1 MIKITFLGTSGAVP
15 SARRS
20 HPAVLLTHDGEN
32 ILVDCG
38 EGTQR
43 QFRMAHISP
52 TKLTR
57 LLVTH
62 WHGDHTLGIPGLIQ
76 TLALNDY
83 KKTLFIYGPRGIKK
97 HMTDLIKAFPSV
109 GGVKMKI
116 EEVAKGGKFLE
127 TKNFYLESKPM
138 THGIPC
144 NAYSFVKKGQ
154 VRIDR
159 KKLQKSGLPSGPLL
173 QKLKEGK
180 DIVHNGKKFKAKDL
194 TYFADFKKVSFILD
208 SSMNKNMIALAKD
221 SDVLIVE
228 STYDSELE
236 KLAKE
241 HQHMTSKHAAE
252 VAKKSKAKKLILTH
266 LSERYE
272 KNPEQILTQARKIFK
287 ETHLAK
293 DFDVFEVA

>member
-15 SARRS
+15 SIKRN
-20 HPAVLLTHDGEN
+20 HPAVLLTYDGEN

-43 QFRMAHISP
+43 QFRIAGISP
-52 TKLTR
+52 TKVTR
-57 LLVTH
+57 LLITH

-76 TLALNDY
+76 TLALNGY
-83 KKTLFIYGPRGIKK
+83 NKTLYIYGPRGIKK
-97 HMTDLIKAFPSV
+97 HIGDLINAFPSV
-109 GGVKMKI
+109 GGIKMDVQ
-116 EEVAKGGKFLE
+116 EVNGKFLE
-127 TKNFYLESKPM
+127 TKDFYLEAKPM

-154 VRIDR
+154 RRIDS
-159 KKLQKSGLPSGPLL
+159 KKLKKSGLPSGPLL

-180 DIVHNGKKFKAKDL
+180 DIIHNGKKYSAKNL
-194 TYFADFKKVSFILD
+194 TYLQDGKKVCFILD
-208 SSMNKNMIALAKD
+208 SSINKNMQSLAKD
-221 SDVLIVE
+221 ADILIVE
-228 STYDSELE
+228 STYDAESDEL
-236 KLAKE
+236 ARE
-241 HQHMTSKHAAE
+241 HKHMTAKHAAE

-272 KNPEQILTQARKIFK
+272 KNPEQILSQAKKIFK

-293 DFDVFEVA
+293 DFDVFEL